1 MLYNKQVNERIIDGV
16 WNRKMERVTFPVI
29 LIGASIFILLAIVDL
44 VKNKNKSTW
53 NRGLLFSF
61 IFYCVIVS
69 QLTLGTLYI
78 PPIANAPIRI
88 QLEPFYFIQEWRT
101 YTDFESWA
109 FFNNARLTFFN
120 FMMFMPFGFFLV
132 YLFRIKK
139 AWKALLILFASS
151 LLIETLQLIFSYLGL
166 VWMRGFNTDDLI
178 MNSLGGFLVFL
189 FFKIF
194 GKRRGV
200 KKNDKQTTGTS
211 EKRKHY

>member
-1 MLYNKQVNERIIDGV
+1 
-16 WNRKMERVTFPVI
+16 MERVTLPVI
-29 LIGASIFILLAIVDL
+29 LIGACIFILMAIVDL
-44 VKNKNKSTW
+44 LKNKNKSTW
-53 NRGLLFSF
+53 NRGLFFSF
-61 IFYCVIVS
+61 ILYCVIVS

-78 PPIANAPIRI
+78 PPIDNAPIRV

-132 YLFRIKK
+132 YLFRVKK
-139 AWKALLILFASS
+139 AWKAFFTLFASS

-178 MNSLGGFLVFL
+178 MNTLGGFFIFI
-189 FFKIF
+189 FFRIVAN
-194 GKRRGV
+194 RRER
-200 KKNDKQTTGTS
+200 K
-211 EKRKHY
+211 EKTEL